1 MRPGAGPGRA
11 HFRRVCD
18 GAAPGRLTHTGGAA
32 TSQRARFAAAGVH
45 ESKDSGRLRPHITV
59 TVSTRPGNDRMMAS
73 TVLVAAPLST
83 SPPTAGCRSYIAAA
97 PCCALR
103 CSRRCAALPA
113 IEPAQRDGTELHSL
127 LYLNPPKVV
136 LVNFGLQLQPR
147 FLAAKCFF
155 WFFVEERIRGKFASS

>member
-1 MRPGAGPGRA
+1 M
-11 HFRRVCD
+11 
-18 GAAPGRLTHTGGAA
+18 
-32 TSQRARFAAAGVH
+32 SQRARFAAAGVH

-113 IEPAQRDGTELHSL
+113 IEPPQRDGTELHSR
-127 LYLNPPKVV
+127 LYQPEPAQSGPGQFWLTTAAPVFGRKMFFLV
-136 LVNFGLQLQPR
+136 L
-147 FLAAKCFF
+147 
-155 WFFVEERIRGKFASS
+155 RGATKNV